1 MLETSVCRME
11 YAIAKKH
18 PVIGV
23 VLPTCEA
30 LPSAGSK
37 DSANC
42 LRLGVPNVVQVVHG
56 MCTVMNPRL
65 VVCWWQSASGTRASS
80 LTSQRALRLIFLT
93 PTHVLRPSSH
103 ILSLPL
109 FLSRTYMLPW

>member
-1 MLETSVCRME
+1 ME

-18 PVIGV
+18 PLIGV

-37 DSANC
+37 DSVNC

-56 MCTVMNPRL
+56 MCLIMSSRTKGERET
-65 VVCWWQSASGTRASS
+65 SASGDEEDDG
-80 LTSQRALRLIFLT
+80 
-93 PTHVLRPSSH
+93 
-103 ILSLPL
+103 L
-109 FLSRTYMLPW
+109 FHCS

>member
-1 MLETSVCRME
+1 ME

-18 PVIGV
+18 PLIGV

-37 DSANC
+37 DSVNC

-56 MCTVMNPRL
+56 MCLIMSSTSATAR
-65 VVCWWQSASGTRASS
+65 QSTSGAQHIS
-80 LTSQRALRLIFLT
+80 LQTL
-93 PTHVLRPSSH
+93 
-103 ILSLPL
+103 
-109 FLSRTYMLPW
+109 